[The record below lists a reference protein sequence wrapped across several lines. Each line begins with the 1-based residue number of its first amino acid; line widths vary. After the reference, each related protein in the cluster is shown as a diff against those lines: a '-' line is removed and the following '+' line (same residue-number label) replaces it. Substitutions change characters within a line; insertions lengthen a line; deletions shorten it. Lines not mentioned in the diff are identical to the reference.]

1 MLVTCFGRYHAIMG
15 RIAMPSLLMQAAT
28 PSIGVILIER
38 LGANGTLGVLVAL
51 GSIDIQD

>member
-1 MLVTCFGRYHAIMG
+1 
-15 RIAMPSLLMQAAT
+15 MQAAT